1 MKRRYTI
8 LLIIICLICFTGCGS
23 KEDKSSNSSNYE
35 DTYTHKDLIISTS
48 YEKINDYLNTL
59 FNELDFDGKMRLAS
73 SNERDTYYTF
83 AYINEKADTVFTFYF
98 DKEQEFMFVNII
110 YDKYNNDSVE
120 LAKEVIKYS
129 KFNFNID
136 ELASIRK
143 ILTASESTDDTEI
156 GNYIISNLSSGNLT
170 IKSKGKY
177 SDSEKENKVE
187 NNSNNNTTKNE
198 SNNNSKQNNTNN
210 NTNSNN
216 QVNTN
221 TNNNSN
227 TQQNT
232 QQQTQPEN
240 NTPSV
245 SVSKQNALKSA
256 KSYLSFSAFSRKG
269 LIEQLE
275 YEKYSTED
283 ATYAVD
289 NCGANWNEQALKSA
303 KSYLNTSAFS
313 YSGLKE
319 QLEYEGFTSEQ
330 ASYGVNNCGANW
342 NEQAVKSAKSYLS
355 FSAFSHDGLVEQLEY
370 EGFTHEQAE
379 YGVAQ
384 NGL

>member
-23 KEDKSSNSSNYE
+23 KDNKSSNSLNYD
-35 DTYTHKDLIISTS
+35 DTYTHEDLIISTS

-59 FNELDFDGKMRLAS
+59 FNELDFDEKMRLAS

-83 AYINEKADTVFTFYF
+83 AYINEKANTVFTFYF

-143 ILTASESTDDTEI
+143 ILIASESTDDAEI
-156 GNYIISNLSSGNLT
+156 GNYIISSLSSGNLT
-170 IKSKGKY
+170 IKSKEKY
-177 SDSEKENKVE
+177 ADSEKENQME

-210 NTNSNN
+210 NTNTNN
-216 QVNTN
+216 QANTN
-221 TNNNSN
+221 PSNNSN
-227 TQQNT
+227 IQQNT
-232 QQQTQPEN
+232 PQQTQPES
-240 NTPSV
+240 NTTSV

-303 KSYLNTSAFS
+303 KSYLNFS
-313 YSGLKE
+313 S
-319 QLEYEGFTSEQ
+319 
-330 ASYGVNNCGANW
+330 
-342 NEQAVKSAKSYLS
+342 
-355 FSAFSHDGLVEQLEY
+355 FSHDGLVEQLEY

-379 YGVAQ
+379 YGVAK

>member
-1 MKRRYTI
+1 MKRIYSI
-8 LLIIICLICFTGCGS
+8 LIIILCFLCITGC
-23 KEDKSSNSSNYE
+23 SSNNDSKSNESKYK
-35 DTYTHKDLIISTS
+35 DTYTHSDLIVHSD
-48 YEKINDYLNTL
+48 YDKINDFLNGL

-73 SNERDTYYTF
+73 SNEREDYFTF

-98 DKEQEFMFVNII
+98 DKDESFMFVNII
-110 YDKYNNDSVE
+110 YDKYNSGSVD
-120 LAKEVIKYS
+120 LSKEVIKYS
-129 KFNFNID
+129 KFGFSTTDLSTIK
-136 ELASIRK
+136 S
-143 ILTASESTDDTEI
+143 ILTSSSATDDTI
-156 GNYIISNLSSGNLT
+156 VGNYIVSNLSSGNMT
-170 IKSKGKY
+170 IKSQDKYGKEDNAKQETQ
-177 SDSEKENKVE
+177 S
-187 NNSNNNTTKNE
+187 SNNNT
-198 SNNNSKQNNTNN
+198 QNNTQSNSNKNN
-210 NTNSNN
+210 NANSNN
-216 QVNTN
+216 QTNTQ

-227 TQQNT
+227 TQQNN
-232 QQQTQPEN
+232 QQQIQPEN

-256 KSYLSFSAFSRKG
+256 KSYLNTSAFSRKG

-355 FSAFSHDGLVEQLEY
+355 FSSFSHDGLVEQLEY

-379 YGVAQ
+379 YGVTQ

>member
-1 MKRRYTI
+1 MKRIYSI
-8 LLIIICLICFTGCGS
+8 LIIILCLLCITGCGS
-23 KEDKSSNSSNYE
+23 NNDSKSNGSKYK
-35 DTYTHKDLIISTS
+35 DTYTHSDLIVHSD
-48 YEKINDYLNTL
+48 YDKINDFLNGL

-73 SNERDTYYTF
+73 SNEREDYFTF

-98 DKEQEFMFVNII
+98 DKDESFMFVNII
-110 YDKYNNDSVE
+110 YDKYNSGSVD
-120 LAKEVIKYS
+120 LSKEVIKYS
-129 KFNFNID
+129 KFGFSTTDLSTIK
-136 ELASIRK
+136 S
-143 ILTASESTDDTEI
+143 ILTSSSATDNTI
-156 GNYIISNLSSGNLT
+156 VGNYIVSNLSSVNMT
-170 IKSKGKY
+170 IKSQDKYGKEDNAKQETQ
-177 SDSEKENKVE
+177 S
-187 NNSNNNTTKNE
+187 SNNNTQSNSNKNN
-198 SNNNSKQNNTNN
+198 SANNNTNNSTNN

-216 QVNTN
+216 QTN
-221 TNNNSN
+221 TQANNNSN
-227 TQQNT
+227 TQQNN

-289 NCGANWNEQALKSA
+289 NCGANWNEQA
-303 KSYLNTSAFS
+303 
-313 YSGLKE
+313 
-319 QLEYEGFTSEQ
+319 
-330 ASYGVNNCGANW
+330 
-342 NEQAVKSAKSYLS
+342 VKSAKSYLS
-355 FSAFSHDGLVEQLEY
+355 FSSFSHDGLVEQLEY

-379 YGVAQ
+379 YGVTQ